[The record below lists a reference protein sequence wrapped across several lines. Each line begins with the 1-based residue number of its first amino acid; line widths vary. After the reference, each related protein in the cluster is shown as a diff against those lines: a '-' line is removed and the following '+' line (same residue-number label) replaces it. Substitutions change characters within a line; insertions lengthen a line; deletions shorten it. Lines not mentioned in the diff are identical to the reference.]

1 MNRLETHGLTVTYGN
16 AVAVENMDVSVK
28 TGTVAC
34 ILGANGAGKS
44 SFLKCLVGLV
54 PARSG
59 KVVLDGRDITNI
71 NACEAAARGIALS
84 PEGRRLFPDLTVFEN
99 LCIGGYLR
107 RRDASFRSDIDKVF
121 GYFPRLQPRVQQ
133 LAGSLSGGEQQMV
146 AIGRALMSRPSLL
159 LLDEPSLGLAPLI
172 VSQLASIITTI
183 NREGL
188 TIVLVEQN
196 ARLALRLSHD
206 AYVFE
211 TGRLALK
218 GPSSELLQNPYVAE
232 LYLGDKSRSEPIKHD
247 SESAGSSLNAGSRAP
262 V

>member
-1 MNRLETHGLTVTYGN
+1 MPIWVWIMSSLTTHGLTVAYGS
-16 AVAVENMDVSVK
+16 AMALENMDVTVK
-28 TGTVAC
+28 EGTVAC

-59 KVVLDGRDITNI
+59 KVILDGQDVTNI
-71 NACEAAARGIALS
+71 HACDAAAHGIALS
-84 PEGRRLFPDLTVFEN
+84 PEGRRLFPDLTVYEN

-121 GYFPRLQPRVQQ
+121 GYFPRLKTKVQQ

-146 AIGRALMSRPSLL
+146 AIGRALMSRPRLL

-172 VSQLASIITTI
+172 VSQLAAIITAI

-196 ARLALRLSHD
+196 ARLALRLSQYG
-206 AYVFE
+206 YVFE
-211 TGRLALK
+211 TGRLALE

-232 LYLGDKSRSEPIKHD
+232 LYLGGKTPTTRERTSI
-247 SESAGSSLNAGSRAP
+247 ES
-262 V
+262 